1 MNLNNPNADVYV
13 PDGLEI
19 TEALARTTHMGIGA
33 HQDDLEVFA
42 YAGIAACY
50 QKQDKWFSG
59 VTVTDGAGSSRTGL
73 YADYSDE
80 DMKAVRIKEQRK
92 AAYLGEYAAIIQ
104 TLHPSSLVKDG
115 TESAVVNDLSAIL
128 LTARPDVLYLHNPA
142 DKHDT
147 HIAVFLR
154 TLAALRKLPI
164 DARPKQTYGVEV
176 WRDLDWMC
184 DEDKQ
189 FMIADERPNMADALM
204 SLFDSQITGGKRY
217 DRALRGRR
225 EANATFFDSHSSDEM
240 NAVNWAMD
248 LNPLVLSD
256 DIDTIDFTIALI
268 EKFKADVQ
276 DRIERMS

>member
-1 MNLNNPNADVYV
+1 MNLHHAHADIYI
-13 PDGLEI
+13 PDEKPLA
-19 TEALARTTHMGIGA
+19 EALARTTHLGIGA

-42 YAGIAACY
+42 YHGIAACY
-50 QKQDKWFSG
+50 QKANEWFSG

-73 YADYSDE
+73 YADYSDD
-80 DMKAVRIKEQRK
+80 DMKAVRVKEQRK
-92 AAYLGEYAAIIQ
+92 AAFVGEYGAMIQ
-104 TLHPSSLVKDG
+104 TLHPSSVVKDA
-115 TESAVVNDLSAIL
+115 TAAPVVEDLRLIL
-128 LTARPDVLYLHNPA
+128 EAAQPDVLYLHNPA

-154 TLAALRKLPI
+154 TIAALRALPLEK
-164 DARPKQTYGVEV
+164 RPKQTYGVEV

-184 DEDKQ
+184 DADKK

-248 LNPLVLSD
+248 LNPLVLD
-256 DIDTIDFTIALI
+256 DSIDVTEFTVAFIN
-268 EKFKADVQ
+268 KFKSDVEE
-276 DRIERMS
+276 RIARLS

>member
-1 MNLNNPNADVYV
+1 MKLHHPHADIYV
-13 PDGLEI
+13 PDGLEVAD
-19 TEALARTTHMGIGA
+19 ALSRTTHLGIGA

-42 YAGIAACY
+42 YTGIAECY
-50 QKQDKWFSG
+50 QKSDKWFSG
-59 VTVTDGAGSSRTGL
+59 VTVTDGSGSSRTGL
-73 YADYSDE
+73 YADYSDD

-92 AAYLGEYAAIIQ
+92 AAYVGEYAAVIQ
-104 TLHPSSLVKDG
+104 TLHPSSVVKNAS
-115 TESAVVNDLSAIL
+115 ESAVVDDLALIL
-128 LTARPDVLYLHNPA
+128 QATQPEVLYLHNPA

-154 TLAALRKLPI
+154 TLTALRSLPVEQ
-164 DARPKQTYGVEV
+164 RPKQTYGVEV

-184 DEDKQ
+184 DEDKR

-248 LNPLVLSD
+248 LNPLVLND
-256 DIDTIDFTIALI
+256 DIDVVEFTVALI
-268 EKFKADVQ
+268 DKFKADVQ
-276 DRIERMS
+276 DRIGRLS